1 MIWYEDD
8 TKAFFNIVYRW
19 IFFKFPDLPKHKMS
33 VLTEAGSLLHLGI
46 QLMQLLSEN
55 KSDFT
60 KLPGIFGL
68 YMQIQNDYRNLFR
81 MEVTSELLV
90 VEI

>member
-1 MIWYEDD
+1 
-8 TKAFFNIVYRW
+8 
-19 IFFKFPDLPKHKMS
+19 MS
-33 VLTEAGSLLHLGI
+33 VLTEAGSLLHLGM

-55 KSDFT
+55 KSDFS
-60 KLPGIFGL
+60 KLPGIFAL

-90 VEI
+90 VDI